1 MFPFFPAFEAFYAAS
16 VMRLCRTYSNSCLYF
31 DKRNRKGKTSSRLY
45 DIVVLNWGKTQMN
58 TIGIQALITLIT
70 YILFIAMAFWTV
82 QEIHI
87 ERYIP
92 LRAMPGKLL
101 IVLVSIAIGY
111 ACSSFF
117 LSVIFN
123 IQNLM
128 YLIK

>member
-1 MFPFFPAFEAFYAAS
+1 
-16 VMRLCRTYSNSCLYF
+16 
-31 DKRNRKGKTSSRLY
+31 
-45 DIVVLNWGKTQMN
+45 MN

>member
-1 MFPFFPAFEAFYAAS
+1 
-16 VMRLCRTYSNSCLYF
+16 
-31 DKRNRKGKTSSRLY
+31 
-45 DIVVLNWGKTQMN
+45 MN

-117 LSVIFN
+117 RSVIFN
-123 IQNLM
+123 IQNLV